1 MYDNLLMFESP
12 IQILIVLT
20 IALLVF
26 GPKKLP
32 EIGRQIGGALRELRK
47 AAGEVSRSFTTEY
60 EPDSSSYSYSSPT
73 SYDRTA
79 SYYTPPPAM
88 DAPLD
93 LSDYTIVGV
102 TPPADEASSSTATQP
117 GPDLSAYTLTGSLL
131 QSASIARDTSG
142 NGDAGGDAASGAP
155 DPNGAV
161 QQTGQGIAKK
171 E

>member
-1 MYDNLLMFESP
+1 MILNNLAMFESP

-20 IALLVF
+20 IALIVF

-60 EPDSSSYSYSSPT
+60 EPESPSYSYDQSSSYGTT
-73 SYDRTA
+73 S

-102 TPPADEASSSTATQP
+102 THTETSQEPQSATSEPAA
-117 GPDLSAYTLTGSLL
+117 DLLDYTLTGSLL
-131 QSASIARDTSG
+131 AVAKTAMPSSDEAPEAEQRVEEATS
-142 NGDAGGDAASGAP
+142 
-155 DPNGAV
+155 
-161 QQTGQGIAKK
+161 
-171 E
+171 

>member
-1 MYDNLLMFESP
+1 MLYDSVLLIESP

-20 IALLVF
+20 IALLLF

-47 AAGEVSRSFTTEY
+47 AAGDVSRSFSMDY
-60 EPDSSSYSYSSPT
+60 EPDTPSYSSS

-93 LSDYTIVGV
+93 LTDYSIVGV
-102 TPPADEASSSTATQP
+102 TAPVEEAAPAAESQVADTHDSA
-117 GPDLSAYTLTGSLL
+117 DLADYALLGSLGTTAAP
-131 QSASIARDTSG
+131 QAQNANDGVSSNMNPDTG
-142 NGDAGGDAASGAP
+142 
-155 DPNGAV
+155 
-161 QQTGQGIAKK
+161 T
-171 E
+171 

>member
-1 MYDNLLMFESP
+1 MEFVYDNLLMFESP

-47 AAGEVSRSFTTEY
+47 AAGEVSRSFTTDY
-60 EPDSSSYSYSSPT
+60 EPETSSYSYDSHSS

-79 SYYTPPPAM
+79 SYYTPPAM

-102 TPPADEASSSTATQP
+102 TAPVEDVVRGSNGAEPIPE
-117 GPDLSAYTLTGSLL
+117 DLGDYTLTGSLL
-131 QSASIARDTSG
+131 RHAAVQSSTQGGSES
-142 NGDAGGDAASGAP
+142 GDATGLDNAAE
-155 DPNGAV
+155 AV
-161 QQTGQGIAKK
+161 S
-171 E
+171 